1 MTVSC
6 FVTSQFTNKNVQLV
20 EIATYGIEE
29 NPVLSSTYLSCTIH
43 STLGKL
49 KACVQSPETVHLI
62 FSVHLTLLEHAIVR
76 GFLSLRLSFCHIP
89 VFCLDETTYDR
100 AVFSIW

>member
-43 STLGKL
+43 STSGKL

-62 FSVHLTLLEHAIVR
+62 FSVHLTVR
-76 GFLSLRLSFCHIP
+76 ARYCQRISVSPSVILSHSGVLFGRNN
-89 VFCLDETTYDR
+89 V
-100 AVFSIW
+100 